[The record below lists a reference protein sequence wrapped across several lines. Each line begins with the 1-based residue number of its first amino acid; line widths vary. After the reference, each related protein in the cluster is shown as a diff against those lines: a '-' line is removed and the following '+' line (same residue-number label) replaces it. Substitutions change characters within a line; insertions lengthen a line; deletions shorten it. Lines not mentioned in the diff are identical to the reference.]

1 MSSLIPAAAAAAV
14 STGAVMNPMDV
25 LMSAVN
31 TNPYFIGLMML
42 LLNLGGRFLALEIT
56 KDQEKFLSQPLV
68 RRFFLFA
75 VLFVAT
81 RNFVIAAGLAIIV
94 IIMLGYLFNE
104 NSELCLWRSCLAIPP
119 SKDSVKQQEG
129 FSGLTPEEGMIL
141 KRLQDKQMS
150 ARQKEKREE
159 KARENGIAVG
169 GQAEG
174 GLDGESGEG
183 EEKQPQITASGLY
196 NDAIQRL
203 RMAFYTP

>member
-119 SKDSVKQQEG
+119 KEGTKAQEG

-159 KARENGIAVG
+159 KARENGV
-169 GQAEG
+169 AEG
-174 GLDGESGEG
+174 GEGEGEG
-183 EEKQPQITASGLY
+183 EEKQPKITASGLY
-196 NDAIQRL
+196 NDAIQRI